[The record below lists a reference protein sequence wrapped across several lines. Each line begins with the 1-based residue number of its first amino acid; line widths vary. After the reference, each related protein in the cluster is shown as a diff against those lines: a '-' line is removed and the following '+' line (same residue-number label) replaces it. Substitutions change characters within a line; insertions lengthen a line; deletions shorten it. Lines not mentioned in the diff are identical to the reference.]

1 MRLSDD
7 HTTATEYSPRHGGTV
22 HVKSFTLAAKS
33 EDLLGALEFAICA
46 EYGFTYPHEGVDH
59 DCPIGFAAVW
69 EPGERS
75 GWESYLFIRAP
86 RDEIKRAVRD
96 LRRTYRHIKATIH
109 VDLWSATESVKN
121 GLLAGD
127 WVTCGDVVR
136 GGGVRKCIAKVAG
149 WRGQT
154 MQVIHADID
163 TGRFDDEQ
171 YETLR
176 RSLQVARSS

>member
-7 HTTATEYSPRHGGTV
+7 RTATTEYSRDLDENI
-22 HVKSFTLAAKS
+22 HVRSFTLAAKT
-33 EDLLGALEFAICA
+33 EDLLSALQFAICG
-46 EYGFTYPHEGVDH
+46 EYAFVYPSDESGESE
-59 DCPIGFAAVW
+59 IGFSQCW
-69 EPGERS
+69 DESER
-75 GWESYLFIRAP
+75 GWETTIFVTAP

-96 LRRTYRHIKATIH
+96 LRRVYRHISATIRI
-109 VDLWSATESVKN
+109 DLWTAPESAKN

-127 WVTCGDVVR
+127 WVTCGDYVR
-136 GGGVRKCIAKVAG
+136 GPNVPPMIAKVAG

-171 YETLR
+171 YATLR
-176 RSLQVARSS
+176 RGLSVTRAD